1 MATVAAA
8 IWVADG
14 AFCVNIMFPMSA
26 AGRSFAAETG
36 HTRHS
41 DDFYAT
47 PPWCTRLLL
56 QTLSLPDGLRV
67 LEPAAGEGAILREIL
82 AANSRMKVQGIEVD
96 EARWKRASALCRI
109 THASFLEWR
118 TQAKFDLIVTNPPFA
133 LAMDFVQAS
142 LLVLAEGGTCGM
154 LLRLNWLASMK
165 RAAFLT
171 HYCPDVY
178 VLPRRPSFTGGGT
191 DATDYG
197 WFLWRGPSERATGEV
212 RVLPVNV

>member
-1 MATVAAA
+1 
-8 IWVADG
+8 
-14 AFCVNIMFPMSA
+14 MSA
-26 AGRSFAAETG
+26 AGRSVAAETG
-36 HTRHS
+36 HVRHS

-56 QTLSLPDGLRV
+56 ETLTLTDGLCV
-67 LEPAAGEGAILREIL
+67 LEPAAGEGAIVKEIL
-82 AANSRMKVQGIEVD
+82 AANPRLKLQAVEIDEVRGKK
-96 EARWKRASALCRI
+96 AAKLCP
-109 THASFLEWR
+109 TTNANFLTWQPR
-118 TQAKFDLIVTNPPFA
+118 SKFDLIVTNPPFA

-142 LLVLAEGGTCGM
+142 LPLLTPTGTCAM

-171 HYCPDVY
+171 RYCPDVY

-197 WFLWRGPSERATGEV
+197 WFLWRGPEERAVGQV
-212 RVLPVNV
+212 RVLPVNLREGSLPQE